1 MNSSSQNTIHLAK
14 LSKLSELFGF
24 FNSGKHLNRLS
35 EPELWAALE
44 QEQTQYETLFQQ
56 LGYRLRLDGRGFA
69 WFHTED
75 SNSNVSKTTRNL
87 ALVLMVL
94 FDFQADN
101 QKSLARFSDWLIDRG
116 LLQAIFDKHKDM
128 LLAESLDMDSMA
140 QVLDTAVRYG
150 FAQAQEGAWRLLP
163 AAARY
168 LDHFEEL
175 SQHQAADSDSIDE
188 QTGEE
193 SA

>member
-1 MNSSSQNTIHLAK
+1 MSALTIQLAK
-14 LSKLSELFGF
+14 LDKLRELFQF

-44 QEQTQYETLFQQ
+44 QQQAQYQTVFEQ
-56 LGYRLRLDGRGFA
+56 LGYRLRIDGRGFA

-94 FDFQADN
+94 FDYQADN
-101 QKSLARFSDWLIDRG
+101 QQSLARFSDWLIDKV
-116 LLQAIFDKHKDM
+116 LLQAMFDKHKEL
-128 LLAESLDMDSMA
+128 LLAEGLDIDAMTQVYDS
-140 QVLDTAVRYG
+140 AVRYG
-150 FAQAQEGAWRLLP
+150 FAQSQDSAWRLLP
-163 AAARY
+163 AAVRY

-175 SQHQAADSDSIDE
+175 AQHHTIEQDAIDTE
-188 QTGEE
+188 QEE
-193 SA
+193 DPQ

>member
-1 MNSSSQNTIHLAK
+1 MTNSTINTIQLHK
-14 LSKLSELFGF
+14 LSKLSELFQF

-44 QEQTQYETLFQQ
+44 QEQSQYEAIFSS

-69 WFHTED
+69 WFHSEE
-75 SNSNVSKTTRNL
+75 SNNNVSKTTRQL

-94 FDFQADN
+94 FDYQADN
-101 QKSLARFSDWLIDRG
+101 QKSLARFGDWLIDKT
-116 LLQAIFDKHKDM
+116 LLQAIFDKHREL
-128 LLAESLDMDSMA
+128 LLAESLEIDAMA
-140 QVLDTAVRYG
+140 QVYDTAVRYG
-150 FAQAQEGAWRLLP
+150 FAQFQDGSWRLLP

-175 SQHQAADSDSIDE
+175 AQQQVSEFDEIDTEREDE
-188 QTGEE
+188 Q
-193 SA
+193 